1 MKPHDIP
8 THMGRSAAALAADLQ
23 ISAQGLGQ
31 YLNGHR
37 GKPSKFIRHLLVF
50 CNLNR
55 EEVIFPDRFD
65 HPDGG
70 NPECPAY
77 WLNVA
82 LEAVHEA
89 TKHGLSEQD
98 AEGIAES
105 IRQAIAPTEDEG
117 EFCFCDNCDLPDACE
132 DFGCAIRQGI
142 KPATNF

>member
-1 MKPHDIP
+1 MKLHDIP
-8 THMGRSAAALAADLQ
+8 ARMDRSAAALAADLQ
-23 ISAQGLGQ
+23 ISPQGLGQ

-65 HPDGG
+65 HPDGE

-82 LEAVHEA
+82 LEALHEA
-89 TKHGLSEQD
+89 EKRGLDPDKCKNIAD
-98 AEGIAES
+98 AILGAAELEGI
-105 IRQAIAPTEDEG
+105 
-117 EFCFCDNCDLPDACE
+117 
-132 DFGCAIRQGI
+132 
-142 KPATNF
+142 